1 MNIQPRLKKAVF
13 LKILKKSAK
22 ANIHNVHSQIQNVQ
36 EITLKHLLLATVGF
50 WAILSNGLDKTEV
63 TNEGN
68 FIE

>member
-1 MNIQPRLKKAVF
+1 MNIQPRLKKCPQ
-13 LKILKKSAK
+13 S
-22 ANIHNVHSQIQNVQ
+22 NTNVQ